1 MPDMNGFELCEKML
15 AIDINVKVDRKVT
28 KGHIPCYKC
37 SPLLWIIY
45 LNELGQNWIKHSAD
59 N

>member
-1 MPDMNGFELCEKML
+1 MNGFELCEKML